1 MIKSIT
7 RYIFS
12 LLNYYCI
19 GMNLVKVI
27 LGRFEVGP
35 LRAKDRHTTPRVSA
49 FYFYVYA
56 LTGQCIGRV
65 QRTPCGGL
73 LQSCRV
79 GAAVRGTW
87 RSLALLWHATIFSP
101 GALSMPPLT
110 GLAIATDVY
119 AG

>member
-1 MIKSIT
+1 MHLPGS
-7 RYIFS
+7 
-12 LLNYYCI
+12 
-19 GMNLVKVI
+19 
-27 LGRFEVGP
+27 
-35 LRAKDRHTTPRVSA
+35 
-49 FYFYVYA
+49 VYDGYNDNPA
-56 LTGQCIGRV
+56 E
-65 QRTPCGGL
+65 L
-73 LQSCRV
+73 LQNCRV